1 MAARMAALLG
11 ALAYADETI
20 VVDVA
25 DRSANSPLL
34 KGYHFSPLNHQI
46 YGVYS
51 QMVYDESFEQS
62 LSDLGGARSL
72 GWSGDAAW
80 VNDSA
85 AFNGNVSVRLE
96 PATRLSNRGLYHQ
109 GFALEAGEP
118 YEFYAFARG
127 TCELTVALEDWGD
140 VRATGAATRPATAA
154 TLATQDFTVSGDNWT
169 RVDALLKPTAGTTC
183 GRAAVGRRWT
193 AAARRPRATTAAGS
207 AGGR

>member
-1 MAARMAALLG
+1 MAPLTMRAAALLG
-11 ALAYADETI
+11 ALAYADEAI

-96 PATRLSNRGLYHQ
+96 PGARLSNRGLYQ
-109 GFALEAGEP
+109 E
-118 YEFYAFARG
+118 
-127 TCELTVALEDWGD
+127 
-140 VRATGAATRPATAA
+140 RA
-154 TLATQDFTVSGDNWT
+154 
-169 RVDALLKPTAGTTC
+169 
-183 GRAAVGRRWT
+183 GRAEFRRAGRRRGGMRGRRRRLR
-193 AAARRPRATTAAGS
+193 AARALRHAPAV
-207 AGGR
+207 AGGV

>member
-1 MAARMAALLG
+1 MRAALLG
-11 ALAYADETI
+11 VLACCNEAI

-96 PATRLSNRGLYHQ
+96 PGARLSNRGLYHQ
-109 GFALEAGEP
+109 GFKLEAGEP

-127 TCELTVALEDWGD
+127 ACELTVAL
-140 VRATGAATRPATAA
+140 
-154 TLATQDFTVSGDNWT
+154 
-169 RVDALLKPTAGTTC
+169 
-183 GRAAVGRRWT
+183 
-193 AAARRPRATTAAGS
+193 
-207 AGGR
+207 